1 MAVTPTIGAGYI
13 PAVLSVSEQLAE
25 VPTAPADAVA
35 DIADPTTAT
44 TEDVANKVNELLAAL
59 RLAGYLAV

>member
-13 PAVLSVSEQLAE
+13 PAVLSVSEQLAS
-25 VPTAPADAVA
+25 VPTDPAAAVA

-44 TEDVANKVNELLAAL
+44 AEDVANKVNELLAAL